1 MRLWREMKLWKGAS
15 TNQVKPVKILDIPQ
29 KQQFFFE
36 LLEEN
41 QEKPDI

>member
-1 MRLWREMKLWKGAS
+1 
-15 TNQVKPVKILDIPQ
+15 VKPVKILDIPQ